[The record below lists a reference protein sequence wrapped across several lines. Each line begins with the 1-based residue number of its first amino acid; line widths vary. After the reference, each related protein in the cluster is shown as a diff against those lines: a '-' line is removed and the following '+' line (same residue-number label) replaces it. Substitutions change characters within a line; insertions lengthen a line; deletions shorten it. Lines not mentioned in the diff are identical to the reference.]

1 MAPSAIEN
9 AAEGLLQQ
17 IEAQVKALP
26 KEDAGGYAI
35 PDVYLGTRRPIKVVI
50 IGFGAS
56 AIELA
61 YVLTRRDPKSQI
73 SLQCYEKNDEIGG
86 TWYVIIWNLAL
97 SGNTLTAIGMRT
109 RRHIA
114 IHITISRN

>member
-1 MAPSAIEN
+1 MAPSAVGN
-9 AAEGLLQQ
+9 DAAEALLHQ
-17 IEAQVKALP
+17 IQAQVKALP

-35 PDVYLGTRRPIKVVI
+35 PDVYLGTRKPVKIVI

-61 YVLTRRDPKSQI
+61 YVLKKRDPRNNI

-86 TWYVIIWNLAL
+86 TWYVFIRAVSWRTKLFWELADR
-97 SGNTLTAIGMRT
+97 I
-109 RRHIA
+109 
-114 IHITISRN
+114 